1 MIYWFTGQPSSGK
14 TTLALLLKQH
24 LQLEKKNWRKDV
36 FHVDGDH
43 LREIYKNKDY
53 SEQGRR
59 TNIKN
64 AQSLVEYLHICEC
77 DVVVSIVAPYKDLRD
92 DFKERM
98 GDNLIELYVHTTEE
112 RERDM
117 YHVKDYQPP
126 TENYIDVDTT
136 SDSPEESLIKILN
149 RI

>member
-92 DFKERM
+92 EFKERM

-112 RERDM
+112 RERDH

-126 TENYIDVDTT
+126 SENYIDIDTT
-136 SDSPEESLIKILN
+136 LDSPEESLVKILN
-149 RI
+149 QI

>member
-92 DFKERM
+92 EFKERM

-112 RERDM
+112 RERDHF
-117 YHVKDYQPP
+117 HVEDYEPP
-126 TENYIDVDTT
+126 TTNFINIDTT
-136 SDSPEESLIKILN
+136 LDSPEESLNKILN
-149 RI
+149 HL

>member
-126 TENYIDVDTT
+126 TENFIDVDTT

>member
-126 TENYIDVDTT
+126 TKNYIDVDTT
-136 SDSPEESLIKILN
+136 SDSPEESLVKILN

>member
-14 TTLALLLKQH
+14 TTLALLLKEH

-92 DFKERM
+92 EFKERM

-112 RERDM
+112 RERDH

-126 TENYIDVDTT
+126 SENYIDIDTT
-136 SDSPEESLIKILN
+136 LDSPEESLVKILN
-149 RI
+149 QI

>member
-24 LQLEKKNWRKDV
+24 LQLEKRNWKKDV

-53 SEQGRR
+53 SEMGRR
-59 TNIKN
+59 TNIRN
-64 AQSLVEYLHICEC
+64 AQSLVKYLHICEC
-77 DVVVSIVAPYKDLRD
+77 DIVVSIVAPYKDLRD
-92 DFKERM
+92 EFKEEI
-98 GDNLIELYVHTTEE
+98 GDNLIELYVHTTEQ
-112 RERDM
+112 RERDH

-136 SDSPEESLIKILN
+136 LDSPEESLTKILN
-149 RI
+149 QI

>member
-92 DFKERM
+92 EFKERM

-112 RERDM
+112 RERDH

-126 TENYIDVDTT
+126 TENYIDIDTT
-136 SDSPEESLIKILN
+136 LDSPEESLVKILN
-149 RI
+149 QI

>member
-53 SEQGRR
+53 SEQGRQ

-92 DFKERM
+92 EFKERM

-112 RERDM
+112 RERDH

-126 TENYIDVDTT
+126 SENYIDIDTT
-136 SDSPEESLIKILN
+136 LDSPEESLVKILN
-149 RI
+149 QI

>member
-53 SEQGRR
+53 SEQGIR

-92 DFKERM
+92 EFKERM

-112 RERDM
+112 RERDH

-126 TENYIDVDTT
+126 SENYIDIDTT
-136 SDSPEESLIKILN
+136 LDSPEESLVKILN
-149 RI
+149 QI

>member
-14 TTLALLLKQH
+14 TTLASLLKEH

-98 GDNLIELYVHTTEE
+98 GNNLIELYIHTTEQ

-149 RI
+149 QI

>member
-14 TTLALLLKQH
+14 TTLALLLKEH
-24 LQLEKKNWRKDV
+24 LQLEKRNWKKDV

-53 SEQGRR
+53 SETGRR
-59 TNIKN
+59 TNIRN

-112 RERDM
+112 RERDH

-126 TENYIDVDTT
+126 TENYIDIDTT
-136 SDSPEESLIKILN
+136 LDSPEESLVKILN
-149 RI
+149 QI